1 MDGRSVAEGA
11 GKWRDDAPLV
21 PHPKR
26 AETANL
32 YVFLED
38 LMEVTLEERLQSLSN
53 TSKGLGLIQT
63 MLDRGDFTADDASYV
78 RKWLRK
84 ELRRRRKEYL
94 DSAEGSSIRQANAA
108 ERALWISLL
117 ALVVSVL
124 ALYRTW

>member
-1 MDGRSVAEGA
+1 
-11 GKWRDDAPLV
+11 
-21 PHPKR
+21 
-26 AETANL
+26 
-32 YVFLED
+32 
-38 LMEVTLEERLQSLSN
+38 MEVTLEERLQSLSN

-94 DSAEGSSIRQANAA
+94 HSAEGSSIRQANAA